1 MRKDES
7 EDPTHKWIGT
17 YNTRHMILSK
27 FFKWLYNQ
35 NEMDCKKWILPR
47 CLHGIKPIHRKEK
60 SSYKPSDIWTNEEHA
75 LFLKYC
81 PDKRDCCYH
90 AMANDTSARPHELLA
105 LKIKDIAFKVSSTG
119 RQYAEVHITQTKT
132 RPRTVPL
139 IFSIPYIKD
148 WIDAHPM
155 GNKMDAFL
163 FVSLADNNFGEQL
176 AENALYKVYTRT
188 YKNGYFRK
196 LLDDPNVSE
205 GEKSG

>member
-1 MRKDES
+1 
-7 EDPTHKWIGT
+7 
-17 YNTRHMILSK
+17 
-27 FFKWLYNQ
+27 
-35 NEMDCKKWILPR
+35 
-47 CLHGIKPIHRKEK
+47 
-60 SSYKPSDIWTNEEHA
+60 
-75 LFLKYC
+75 
-81 PDKRDCCYH
+81 
-90 AMANDTSARPHELLA
+90 MANDTSARPHELLA